1 MIRLSMILLLLL
13 ISLLAVFRAP
23 AYPFWLLSVIVQEFP
38 WIFMSLVLLLLLT
51 GGYAG
56 KYGLVNALTSAL
68 ALILYLSPVIRAYS
82 VSRVLDRK
90 LQYAFGNMFAPID
103 STGGDSGR
111 VRVKRDS
118 ALKANHGAPFRW
130 QRMFGGK
137 GGETIAARTLTYG
150 SAGGTGTSAGG
161 SGTSAGGKPL
171 TLDWYPAQQPG
182 LRPCVV
188 VVHGGSWSSGDS
200 RELPELNSRLA
211 KDGYTVASVNYRLAP
226 HYRNPAQVED
236 VHSALDYLRSH
247 ATELSIDTN
256 TFVLLGRS
264 AGAQIALLA
273 AYTLQDIAIKGVID
287 FYGPADMVWGYSV
300 PSNPMIMD
308 SRKVM
313 SDYLGGP
320 YPAVPQNYLNSS
332 PVAFVTPHS
341 VPTLIIH
348 GQQDV
353 LVAYEHSVR
362 LQRKLADSGVR
373 NYLLTL
379 PWATHG
385 FDYTLNGPG
394 GQLSTYCVER
404 FLEAICQKQQ

>member
-23 AYPFWLLSVIVQEFP
+23 AYPLWLLSIIVQEFP
-38 WIFMSLVLLLLLT
+38 WIFASLVLLLLVT
-51 GGYAG
+51 GGYTG
-56 KYGLVNALTSAL
+56 KYGLVNALASAL

-103 STGGDSGR
+103 STGSDSGR

-118 ALKANHGAPFRW
+118 ALKADHGAPFRW
-130 QRMFGGK
+130 QRMFSGK
-137 GGETIAARTLTYG
+137 GGENIAARTLTYG
-150 SAGGTGTSAGG
+150 SAGGA
-161 SGTSAGGKPL
+161 PL

-200 RELPELNSRLA
+200 RQLPELNSRLA
-211 KDGYTVASVNYRLAP
+211 KDGYTVVSINYRLAP
-226 HYRNPAQVED
+226 HYQNPAQVED
-236 VHSALDYLRSH
+236 LHAALDYLRSH

-273 AYTLQDIAIKGVID
+273 AYTLQDAAIKGVID

-300 PSNPMIMD
+300 PSSPLIMD

-341 VPTLIIH
+341 APTLIIH

-385 FDYTLNGPG
+385 FDFTLNGPG

-404 FLEAICQKQQ
+404 FLEAICQKQ